1 MPISNKSGGGPFY
14 KTGPLYIH
22 GESHDGDPTDP
33 KDKAKAKAKA
43 EAEKKASEA
52 PRVYGKT
59 TRTSVT
65 DDAGITTHTTTTPYT
80 QSGKGTGGVD
90 LGPDFKPTPEQ
101 TRKANLARAEAKKKG
116 VVTRSYKTFK
126 PAKMGI
132 DITPQLP
139 TASVPKISKPTPPKP
154 STPTYSFSM
163 KKQSGTTLIDKKL
176 PSKSNLARPKK
187 SSGGGSCGCT
197 Y

>member
-33 KDKAKAKAKA
+33 KEKGRALAKA
-43 EAEKKASEA
+43 EAKKKASEA

-59 TRTSVT
+59 TTTKTT
-65 DDAGITTHTTTTPYT
+65 DKDGITTVTSKTPYT
-80 QSGKGTGGVD
+80 QSGKGTGGID
-90 LGPDFKPTPEQ
+90 LGPDFKPTAEQ
-101 TRKANLARAEAKKKG
+101 TRKANLARAKAKKEG

-126 PAKMGI
+126 PAKK
-132 DITPQLP
+132 DISIPPQLP
-139 TASVPKISKPTPPKP
+139 TAPVPKISKPTPPKP
-154 STPTYSFSM
+154 SMPTYSFSM
-163 KKQSGTTLIDKKL
+163 KKQSGTTLVDKKL
-176 PSKSNLARPKK
+176 PSKSNLGSRKK
-187 SSGGGSCGCT
+187 AGKGGSCGCK

>member
-1 MPISNKSGGGPFY
+1 MPMSNKSGGGPFY

-22 GESHDGDPTDP
+22 GDSHEGDPIDP

-43 EAEKKASEA
+43 EAKKKASEA

-59 TRTSVT
+59 TTTKTTDKSGLTTVTS
-65 DDAGITTHTTTTPYT
+65 TTPYT
-80 QSGKGTGGVD
+80 QSGEGEGT
-90 LGPDFKPTPEQ
+90 
-101 TRKANLARAEAKKKG
+101 AKKTYKQLAAEGGDVEAAKKFNASKTNKG

-126 PAKMGI
+126 MPTVGI
-132 DITPQLP
+132 NITPQLP
-139 TASVPKISKPTPPKP
+139 TASVPKISKPKP
-154 STPTYSFSM
+154 TKPTYSFSM
-163 KKQSGTTLIDKKL
+163 KKQSGTTLVDKKL

-187 SSGGGSCGCT
+187 SGGGSCGCK

>member
-1 MPISNKSGGGPFY
+1 MSNKSGGGPFY

-22 GESHDGDPTDP
+22 GESHDGDPVDP

-43 EAEKKASEA
+43 EAKKKASEA

-59 TRTSVT
+59 TTTKTTDESGVT
-65 DDAGITTHTTTTPYT
+65 TVTKTTPYT
-80 QSGKGTGGVD
+80 QSGKGAAGID

-101 TRKANLARAEAKKKG
+101 TRKANLARAKAKKKG

-126 PAKMGI
+126 PTKMGI

-139 TASVPKISKPTPPKP
+139 TASVPKISKPKP
-154 STPTYSFSM
+154 SMPTFSFSM
-163 KKQSGTTLIDKKL
+163 KKQSGTTLVDKKL
-176 PSKSNLARPKK
+176 PSKSNLAKK
-187 SSGGGSCGCT
+187 KKSGGGSCGCK

>member
-1 MPISNKSGGGPFY
+1 MSNKSGGGPFY

-22 GESHDGDPTDP
+22 GKSHEGDPTDP
-33 KDKAKAKAKA
+33 KAKAKA
-43 EAEKKASEA
+43 EAKKKASEA

-59 TRTSVT
+59 TTTTTTDKSGLTTVTS
-65 DDAGITTHTTTTPYT
+65 TTPYT
-80 QSGKGTGGVD
+80 QSGKGAAGID

-101 TRKANLARAEAKKKG
+101 TRKANLARAKAKKKG

-126 PAKMGI
+126 PTKMGI

-139 TASVPKISKPTPPKP
+139 TAAVPKISKPKSPKP
-154 STPTYSFSM
+154 SMPTYSFSM
-163 KKQSGTTLIDKKL
+163 KKQSGTTLVDKKL
-176 PSKSNLARPKK
+176 PSKSNLARKK
-187 SSGGGSCGCT
+187 KSGGGSCGCK

>member
-22 GESHDGDPTDP
+22 GESHDGDPIDP
-33 KDKAKAKAKA
+33 KAKAKAKAKA
-43 EAEKKASEA
+43 EADKNASEA
-52 PRVYGKT
+52 SRVYGKT
-59 TRTSVT
+59 TTTKTTDESGVT
-65 DDAGITTHTTTTPYT
+65 TVTKSTPYT
-80 QSGKGTGGVD
+80 QSGKGAAGID
-90 LGPDFKPTPEQ
+90 LGPDFKPTAEQ

-132 DITPQLP
+132 SITPQAP
-139 TASVPKISKPTPPKP
+139 TASVPKISKPKPPKP
-154 STPTYSFSM
+154 SVPTYSFSM
-163 KKQSGTTLIDKKL
+163 KKQSGTTLVDKKL

-187 SSGGGSCGCT
+187 SGGGSCGCK